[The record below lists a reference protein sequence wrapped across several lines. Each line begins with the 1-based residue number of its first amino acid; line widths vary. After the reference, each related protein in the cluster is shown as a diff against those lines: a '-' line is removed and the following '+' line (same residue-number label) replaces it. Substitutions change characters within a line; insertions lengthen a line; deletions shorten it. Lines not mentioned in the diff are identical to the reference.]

1 MINVAWYHTLSLLS
15 LYLFFLPSRKKC
27 NMTTSVNLEYKLQ
40 RFYWRFKN
48 NSTKTIRLTL
58 LHLYL
63 GYVLDYYSSKYKD
76 YHHYDFPHLNI
87 TYLHTCLCLPP
98 PPHDQ
103 YNHPDSQF
111 IIIIMLYQNSSVV
124 VFTLHTLDSSAA
136 PESSTISF
144 QLKSS

>member
-1 MINVAWYHTLSLLS
+1 MLKLRGKNAVNASKSELSNLICSQCYDKCS
-15 LYLFFLPSRKKC
+15 LISYPLPIIPLFIFLPSRKKC

-48 NSTKTIRLTL
+48 NSPKTIHLTL

-87 TYLHTCLCLPP
+87 TYLHTCLCLAPP
-98 PPHDQ
+98 SHQ
-103 YNHPDSQF
+103 
-111 IIIIMLYQNSSVV
+111 
-124 VFTLHTLDSSAA
+124 
-136 PESSTISF
+136 
-144 QLKSS
+144 

>member
-1 MINVAWYHTLSLLS
+1 MNHWIIVSCSLLKLREKNAVNAGKSELRTFALNVMINVAWYHTLSLLS

-48 NSTKTIRLTL
+48 NSPKTIHLTL

-87 TYLHTCLCLPP
+87 PYLHTCLCLAPP
-98 PPHDQ
+98 SHQ
-103 YNHPDSQF
+103 
-111 IIIIMLYQNSSVV
+111 
-124 VFTLHTLDSSAA
+124 
-136 PESSTISF
+136 
-144 QLKSS
+144 